1 MKVQL
6 VNILTLLSLGANF
19 TWLEII
25 TNRSDPNKVDVSRFR
40 YHGWKSGWK
49 CSVLFYSFW
58 SRKTNCCF
66 VYSKGGYDR
75 KRRVKRN
82 SPFITFITWPSLL
95 NDIYVWF
102 SCGFGTKR
110 KYVSHT
116 RLGEWS
122 QAYRGS
128 PDQVVCQSPSACL
141 TFPTHALFLCF
152 PVIESVSGD
161 CCNFSFS
168 CVCAQISCFPWRVW
182 HCCNAVLG
190 QGQGQAVVLTWHGSL
205 SWEPNFAFFS

>member
-1 MKVQL
+1 MFWF
-6 VNILTLLSLGANF
+6 I
-19 TWLEII
+19 
-25 TNRSDPNKVDVSRFR
+25 
-40 YHGWKSGWK
+40 
-49 CSVLFYSFW
+49 LFYSFW

-190 QGQGQAVVLTWHGSL
+190 QGQAVVLTWHGSL
-205 SWEPNFAFFS
+205 SWEPNFAFFSLLFESWLDHFTPTGPVTSACEEKTCLNFTILFAGRTLFWFSRC